1 MSPERKAR
9 HRKRPKSGLAPQKEE
24 TMEGL
29 LFVVLFIVTMIFVV
43 VVRTKLQRKI
53 APYEDKDFED
63 A

>member
-1 MSPERKAR
+1 
-9 HRKRPKSGLAPQKEE
+9 
-24 TMEGL
+24 MEGL

-53 APYEDKDFED
+53 APYEHKDYED